1 MKKLLIGLAA
11 LVALLLIAVIVIPFL
26 IPTDAI
32 RDKIAGAVEDATGRK
47 LTIAG
52 QFGISVFPSIQVI
65 AGDVSFANM
74 PGARDSDMVRLRELR
89 IGLRV
94 LPLLAG
100 EVKLDSF
107 VLMDPVINLE
117 VNRDG
122 RANWD
127 FGSAPAPARADR
139 QTTPGTGDAR
149 RGGTGPRELSLGEVE
164 LVRGRVTYADQRSGQ
179 VEEIRDIN
187 MRIVLPDLDSRLK
200 ADGSLV
206 WNGRKVSLEVAS
218 DKPRALIGGASAPVS
233 TKISSDLM
241 NVSFDGTVATA
252 ASLRVNGD
260 VAIDVTSVRQLAD
273 WAGQP
278 IAMKGTGL
286 GPFKLAGTV
295 TVEGPRYAFAVSQIA
310 VDEIEGEGSVA
321 VDMSQPRV
329 RVNADLRLGQLDLNP
344 YLPLE
349 EEATTGKPGA
359 TVKATAKATAGA
371 TAGAQPSDWSDEPI
385 DTSGL
390 KAANAKLDLSVAGI
404 QVGKIKVG
412 ESAVR
417 LALENSLLRVDLS
430 KLDLYGGGGTGQ
442 VVLDGRGKVPS
453 VALTLDIAGVDAAP
467 LLADAAGFDRLG
479 GTGSIRYSVSAK
491 GRTEREMIGNLSGDG
506 AVMFRDGA
514 IKGIN
519 LAAMVRNVTTAF
531 AAAGSGEAQKT
542 DFAELSGTFRI
553 ANGILR
559 NNDLK
564 LLSPLLRVNGSG
576 TVDLP
581 RRTLDYRIEPKAVA
595 SLQGQG
601 GQQDLGGLMVPVVIS
616 GPWDRLSYRPDLSGA
631 VKALARNPSKAVE
644 KLKSLKNLGGG
655 ITAPSGTTT
664 PDKGGIKVP
673 DAGKL
678 LKGLLGN

>member
-11 LVALLLIAVIVIPFL
+11 VVALLLIAVIVIPFL

-89 IGLRV
+89 IGLQV

-127 FGSAPAPARADR
+127 FASASAPAPARADR
-139 QTTPGTGDAR
+139 QTAPGTGNAGS
-149 RGGTGPRELSLGEVE
+149 GGTGPRELSLGEVE

-179 VEEIRDIN
+179 VQEISDIN

-252 ASLRVNGD
+252 APLRVNGD

-344 YLPLE
+344 YLPPE

-359 TVKATAKATAGA
+359 TVKATAKATTGA

-417 LALENSLLRVDLS
+417 LTLENSLLQVDLS

-453 VALTLDIAGVDAAP
+453 VALALDIAGVDAAP

-531 AAAGSGEAQKT
+531 AATGSGEAQKT

-559 NNDLK
+559 NNDFK

-631 VKALARNPSKAVE
+631 VKALARNPSKAME
-644 KLKSLKNLGGG
+644 KLKSLKNLKNLGGG
-655 ITAPSGTTT
+655 ITK